1 MRKRSLFQKCEV
13 DLTLGEKKNQCNST
27 HINREKQEEK
37 KHTIIS
43 TDREKEFDKIKH
55 PLRI

>member
-13 DLTLGEKKNQCNST
+13 DLTLGGKNQCNST
-27 HINREKQEEK
+27 HINRGK
-37 KHTIIS
+37 KERKKSDT
-43 TDREKEFDKIKH
+43 EKEFDKIKH